1 MVLPTLTLSLC
12 IGVIEQVSEEIFPD
26 SKSRPN
32 YVASILSHGLA
43 SVSAFSSIHAGF
55 GAAIVGVLP
64 RGQPVDAQKDS
75 SDSITSDKPS
85 RYLIQQIL
93 DAPALVAKEVS
104 TTEVIQAQMEKL
116 IMNAMINPLTVI
128 FDRRNGELF
137 GYSKILSLMRLLLWE
152 ASLVLRALPE
162 MQKNSGWASRFSP
175 ERLERLVMN
184 IAEINAN
191 NISSMLQDVQVGKE
205 TEIDYIN
212 GYIIRRGEQLGID
225 CLHNRTL
232 VKMVKENRVIN
243 ESQIDEF
250 FPPSVDPR
258 SARRQDK

>member
-1 MVLPTLTLSLC
+1 MVIPTLTLSLR
-12 IGVIEQVSEEIFPD
+12 IGVVEQVSEEIFPD
-26 SKSRPN
+26 YKSRPN

-43 SVSAFSSIHAGF
+43 SVSAFSSIHAGL
-55 GAAIVGVLP
+55 GAVIVGVLP
-64 RGQPVDAQKDS
+64 RGQPVDAQKDR
-75 SDSITSDKPS
+75 SDSITLDEPS
-85 RYLIQQIL
+85 RYLIQQTL
-93 DAPALVAKEVS
+93 DTPALVAKEVS

-128 FDRRNGELF
+128 FDRRNGKLF
-137 GYSKILSLMRLLLWE
+137 GYSKILSLMRLLLCE

-162 MQKNSGWASRFSP
+162 LQKSSGWASRFSP
-175 ERLERLVMN
+175 ERLEGLVMD

-191 NISSMLQDVQVGKE
+191 NRSSMLQDVQVGKE

-212 GYIIRRGEQLGID
+212 GYIIRRGEQFGID

-250 FPPSVDPR
+250 FPPSVDP
-258 SARRQDK
+258 SSTGRQDK